1 MDSLS
6 YRMSNGLM
14 GNRQTHAVL
23 EVTIPGPEIEFLDQM
38 VIAITGGELR
48 PLFTKEGTRAEHSR
62 PEIC

>member
-1 MDSLS
+1 
-6 YRMSNGLM
+6 M